1 MILQVCEPPSCT
13 PQDVA
18 INPDERTLV
27 AAIRAL
33 SWDDITFVVLRE
45 DENTWIEGS
54 RSLQPE
60 DGLSA
65 RCMEDGVEHVSR
77 GAPDGLD
84 VIEQL
89 LTSFLRGDDRWRTLI
104 EWD

>member
-13 PQDVA
+13 PRDLA
-18 INPDERTLV
+18 INPDLSTIA

-33 SWDDITFVVLRE
+33 SWDDITFVVLRL

-54 RSLQPE
+54 GSLRPE

-65 RCMEDGVEHVSR
+65 RFMEDGVEHVSR
-77 GAPDGLD
+77 SAPEGLN

-89 LTSFLRGDDRWRTLI
+89 LTSFLLRDDRWRTLI